1 MQTIVQIVSAC
12 VKPDMSIP
20 TPDVKS
26 NAVDDGLGEE
36 EIIDEDEEWG
46 EETGNSELIDGPRYG
61 EFEDDLGGEGGDDDE

>member
-46 EETGNSELIDGPRYG
+46 CLVV
-61 EFEDDLGGEGGDDDE
+61 L